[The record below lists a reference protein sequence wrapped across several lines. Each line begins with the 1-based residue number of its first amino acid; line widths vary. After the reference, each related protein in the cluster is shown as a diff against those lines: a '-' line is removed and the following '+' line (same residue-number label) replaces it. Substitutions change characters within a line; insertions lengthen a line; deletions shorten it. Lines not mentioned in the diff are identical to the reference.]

1 MYIRYTPDP
10 QTTTRTGGVIRDI
23 ARAISSSSVSNHE
36 FSDGISANNT
46 IEGTLSH
53 GWTLDSRDTISTDA
67 TPAQNDMKYRLYNS
81 TAASGVKKAFALR
94 PNGTITDST
103 IYNGTIYNAN
113 GSGPAIFPLMAYEAT
128 EEYESWGYNG
138 NNSGYSARNVFKAN
152 TNSAS
157 TTYHIFANQKYII
170 MAGYG
175 WGNGP
180 MIQGYIEVDKTPMHH
195 RWEAIT
201 GRTSPSA
208 IYFMMSGYS
217 TRVEAKAM
225 VHYGHINPA
234 SGYDSNM
241 VQFPEMCV
249 NGVTGAAYKCAAMG
263 INDGIVDGYAKFD
276 DGSNTG
282 STTGLATTGRDY
294 PTNSN
299 YNHRMLFYNQ
309 AQWNDTY
316 LLEDAAEDQPGNL
329 FKPTNYYQDASGTK
343 HVPLFPLL
351 ADASLWMTGSL
362 YNLSKYCPLYSTLPM
377 QGSFGDTM
385 TVGSDK
391 YIFLGAAP
399 GETYSA
405 KYGFFMKV
413 E

>member
-94 PNGTITDST
+94 PNGTITNST
-103 IYNGTIYNAN
+103 IYNGAIYNAN
-113 GSGPAIFPLMAYEAT
+113 GSGPAIYPLMAYEAT

-152 TNSAS
+152 TSSAS

-249 NGVTGAAYKCAAMG
+249 NGVTGVAYKCAAMG
-263 INDGIVDGYAKFD
+263 INDGTVNGYAKID

-282 STTGLATTGRDY
+282 TTTGLATTGRDY
-294 PTNSN
+294 PTNNN
-299 YNHRMLFYNQ
+299 YSHRMLFYNQ

>member
-10 QTTTRTGGVIRDI
+10 QSTTRTGGVIRDI
-23 ARAISSSSVSNHE
+23 ARAISSSSISSHE
-36 FSDGISANNT
+36 FSDGISANNS

-53 GWTLDSRDTISTDA
+53 GWALDSRDTISTDA

-94 PNGTITDST
+94 SNGTITNST
-103 IYNGTIYNAN
+103 IYNGAHYNVN
-113 GSGPAIFPLMAYEAT
+113 GSGPAIFPLMAYEAA

-138 NNSGYSARNVFKAN
+138 NSSNYSARNVFKAN
-152 TNSAS
+152 TNSVS
-157 TTYHIFANQKYII
+157 KTYHIFANQKYII

-180 MIQGYIEVDKTPMHH
+180 MIQGYIEVDKTSMHH

-225 VHYGHINPA
+225 VHYGHANPA

-263 INDGIVDGYAKFD
+263 INDGIVSGYAKFD

-282 STTGLATTGRDY
+282 TTTGLASTGRDY

-329 FKPTNYYQDASGTK
+329 YKPTNYYQDASGTK

-351 ADASLWMTGSL
+351 ADASQWMTGSL

-391 YIFLGAAP
+391 YIFLGASP
-399 GETYSA
+399 GDTYSA
-405 KYGFFMKV
+405 KFGFFMKV

>member
-10 QTTTRTGGVIRDI
+10 QSTTRTGGVIRDI
-23 ARAISSSSVSNHE
+23 ARAISSSSISSHE
-36 FSDGISANNT
+36 FSDGISDNNT

-53 GWTLDSRDTISTDA
+53 GWALDSRDTISTDA
-67 TPAQNDMKYRLYNS
+67 TPAQNDMKYRLYNN
-81 TAASGVKKAFALR
+81 TAVTGVKKAFALR
-94 PNGTITDST
+94 PNGTITHST
-103 IYNGTIYNAN
+103 IYNGTHYNAN

-138 NNSGYSARNVFKAN
+138 NNGGYSAYNVFKAN
-152 TNSAS
+152 NNAAS
-157 TTYHIFANQKYII
+157 KTYHIFANQKYII
-170 MAGYG
+170 MAGFG
-175 WGNGP
+175 WGSGP

-208 IYFMMSGYS
+208 IYFMMSGYNN
-217 TRVEAKAM
+217 RVQAKAM
-225 VHYGHINPA
+225 VHYGHANPA
-234 SGYDSNM
+234 SSFDSNM

-249 NGVTGAAYKCAAMG
+249 NGVTGAAYKCAAFG
-263 INDGIVDGYAKFD
+263 VVDGIANGYAKFD

-282 STTGLATTGRDY
+282 TATGLATNGRDY
-294 PTNSN
+294 PITNYHS
-299 YNHRMLFYNQ
+299 YRTAFYNQ

-316 LLEDAAEDQPGNL
+316 LLDDNAENETSNIN
-329 FKPTNYYQDASGTK
+329 KPTNYYQDASGTK
-343 HVPLFPLL
+343 HIPLYPLL
-351 ADASLWMTGSL
+351 ADASMWMSGSL
-362 YNLSKYCPLYSTLPM
+362 FNLSKYCPIYSTLGM

-391 YIFLGAAP
+391 YIYLGAAP
-399 GETYSA
+399 GDSYSM

>member
-94 PNGTITDST
+94 PNGTITNST
-103 IYNGTIYNAN
+103 IYNGEIYNAN
-113 GSGPAIFPLMAYEAT
+113 GSGPAIYPLMAYEAT

-152 TNSAS
+152 TSSAS

-249 NGVTGAAYKCAAMG
+249 NGVTGVAYKCAAMG
-263 INDGIVDGYAKFD
+263 INDGTVNGYAKID

-282 STTGLATTGRDY
+282 TTTGLATTGRDY
-294 PTNSN
+294 PTNNN
-299 YNHRMLFYNQ
+299 YSHRMLFYNQ

>member
-113 GSGPAIFPLMAYEAT
+113 GSGPAIYPLMAYEAT

-249 NGVTGAAYKCAAMG
+249 NGVTGVAYKCAAMG
-263 INDGIVDGYAKFD
+263 INDGTVNGYAKID

-282 STTGLATTGRDY
+282 TTTGLATTGRDY
-294 PTNSN
+294 PTNNN
-299 YNHRMLFYNQ
+299 YSHRMLFYNQ

>member
-23 ARAISSSSVSNHE
+23 TRAISSSSISNHQ
-36 FSDGISANNT
+36 FSDGISGNNT

-217 TRVEAKAM
+217 TRVQSKAM
-225 VHYGHINPA
+225 VHYGHANPA

-316 LLEDAAEDQPGNL
+316 LLEDAAEDQPGSL
-329 FKPTNYYQDASGTK
+329 FKPTNYYQDVSGTK

-351 ADASLWMTGSL
+351 ADASPWMTGSL

>member
-152 TNSAS
+152 TSSAS

-249 NGVTGAAYKCAAMG
+249 NGVTGVAYKCAAMG
-263 INDGIVDGYAKFD
+263 INDGTVNGYAKID

-282 STTGLATTGRDY
+282 TTTGLATTGRDY
-294 PTNSN
+294 PTNNN
-299 YNHRMLFYNQ
+299 YSHRMLFYNQ